1 MKKTN
6 LFFTLVLFNISF
18 ACSQIENYPQIE
30 DFDENSFSIE
40 KVIDGIEIPWGL
52 SFTSNNSFLVTD
64 KKGIM
69 YHVSEGKKDIVD
81 GVPEIVLSRQGGLLD
96 VAVDSNFVLN
106 NKIYFTASVTSS
118 GSGSNTA
125 LYSASFFKQ

>member
-6 LFFTLVLFNISF
+6 LFFTLVLLNVSF
-18 ACSQIENYPQIE
+18 ACSQVENYPPIE
-30 DFDENSFSIE
+30 DFDENLFSLE

-69 YHVSEGKKDIVD
+69 YHVSEGKKDVVK
-81 GVPEIVLSRQGGLLD
+81 GVPEIVLSLSL
-96 VAVDSNFVLN
+96 
-106 NKIYFTASVTSS
+106 IHI
-118 GSGSNTA
+118 
-125 LYSASFFKQ
+125 

>member
-40 KVIDGIEIPWGL
+40 KVIDGIEL
-52 SFTSNNSFLVTD
+52 SLIHLRGMN
-64 KKGIM
+64 KMK
-69 YHVSEGKKDIVD
+69 
-81 GVPEIVLSRQGGLLD
+81 LLILLK
-96 VAVDSNFVLN
+96 F
-106 NKIYFTASVTSS
+106 
-118 GSGSNTA
+118 
-125 LYSASFFKQ
+125 

>member
-18 ACSQIENYPQIE
+18 ACSQIENYPPIE
-30 DFDENSFSIE
+30 DFDENLFSIE

-81 GVPEIVLSRQGGLLD
+81 GILRPYSILEGLSFRW
-96 VAVDSNFVLN
+96 
-106 NKIYFTASVTSS
+106 
-118 GSGSNTA
+118 
-125 LYSASFFKQ
+125 

>member
-69 YHVSEGKKDIVD
+69 YHVSEGKK
-81 GVPEIVLSRQGGLLD
+81 R
-96 VAVDSNFVLN
+96 
-106 NKIYFTASVTSS
+106 YC
-118 GSGSNTA
+118 
-125 LYSASFFKQ
+125 